1 MSGGVDSS
9 AAALLLSEQGY
20 EVIGVMMRLWAESDA
35 DGLARNRCCSPEAVD
50 DARQVA
56 DQLGIR
62 FYLVDHARPFKEFVV
77 DYFIREYAR
86 GRTPNPCLVCNRH
99 IKFGRLLTQARTL
112 GAEYLAT
119 GHYARI
125 RRAKGQS
132 QLLRARDAKKDQS
145 YALYMLGQTELF
157 HTVFPVGDYDKDE
170 VRSMAAGRNLGVA
183 DRPESQDLC
192 FLADGDYRRFLRE
205 HAPHVLTPGPVVD
218 RDGRVLGMHEGL
230 AFYTVGQRRG
240 LGIRA
245 AHPLYVLALD
255 AARNTLVVGSAEQLG
270 QCELVAEDVSYVSG
284 EPPQEPMKVTAK
296 IRYQAHEAPAHWIPL
311 HNGRARVVFN
321 CPQRDVSPGQGVV
334 AYQGEALVGGGII
347 A

>member
-9 AAALLLSEQGY
+9 TAALLLSDQGY
-20 EVIGVMMRLWAESDA
+20 EVIGVMMRLWSESDA
-35 DGLARNRCCSPEAVD
+35 DGPVRNRCCSPEAVD
-50 DARQVA
+50 NARQVA

-62 FYLVDHARPFKEFVV
+62 FYLVDHTRSFKELVV
-77 DYFIREYAR
+77 DYFVREYAE
-86 GRTPNPCLVCNRH
+86 GRTPNPCLMCNRH
-99 IKFGRLLTQARTL
+99 IKFGRLLTQARSL

-125 RRAKGQS
+125 RRTKGHS
-132 QLLRARDAKKDQS
+132 QLLRGCDARKDQS
-145 YALYMLGQTELF
+145 YALYMLGQMELA
-157 HTVFPVGDYDKDE
+157 HTVFPIGGYDKDE
-170 VRSMAAGRNLGVA
+170 VRSMAAERMLDVA

-205 HAPHVLTPGPVVD
+205 HAPHVLCPGPVVN
-218 RDGRVLGMHEGL
+218 RDGRVLGKHEGL

-255 AARNTLVVGSAEQLG
+255 AERNTLVVGSADQLG

-284 EPPQEPMKVTAK
+284 EPPQEPMEVTAK
-296 IRYQAHEAPAHWIPL
+296 IRYQAHEAPAYWIPL
-311 HNGRARVVFN
+311 DSERARVAFSR
-321 CPQRDVSPGQGVV
+321 PQRDVTPGQGVV
-334 AYQGEALVGGGII
+334 AYQGEVLVGGGII